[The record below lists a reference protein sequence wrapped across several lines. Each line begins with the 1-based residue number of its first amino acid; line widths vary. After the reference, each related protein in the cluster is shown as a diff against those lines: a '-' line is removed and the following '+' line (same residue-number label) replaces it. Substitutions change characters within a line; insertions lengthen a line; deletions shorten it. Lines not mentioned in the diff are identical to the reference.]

1 MRVRPNKEVLALWM
15 GARPGQLFPSLVVA
29 LALENEERKMES
41 VSFTLEETWVLG
53 EESAHTLQQ
62 NVNNAPPYFE

>member
-29 LALENEERKMES
+29 LAREKEEQKLES
-41 VSFTLEETWVLG
+41 VSFTLDETWVLG
-53 EESAHTLQQ
+53 EESSHTLQQ
-62 NVNNAPPYFE
+62 NVNNATPHFE

>member
-1 MRVRPNKEVLALWM
+1 M

-29 LALENEERKMES
+29 LAREKEEQKLES
-41 VSFTLEETWVLG
+41 VSFTLDETWVLG